1 MTTITFHP
9 SMDNW
14 TANDLLSLDFDQVLL
29 ANSTQIA
36 GYAGSVYV
44 SFTGNFSYNSYG
56 LSGGTLRSLSFTENG
71 VPLLTY
77 TDMQVNLLNLLYGT
91 GVDQALFGGS
101 DTVISYWNTGSVYSM
116 GNGNDRLTL
125 GTGDDFVDGGA
136 GIDTLVL
143 GTPYQPARTQ
153 PFGDDGVIVSSAKG
167 YDTLQS
173 VEILEFAGKKV
184 GLVTGTEVR
193 DRLVGDIYAG
203 VTIDQ
208 IFGGSGN
215 DSLSGRS
222 GNDRLLGGAGN
233 DTLNGGAGR
242 DLLNGGAGNDTLL
255 GQSGADT
262 LLGRSGADR
271 LSGGAGNDRLSGGV
285 GNDILAGE
293 SGDDVLSGGAG
304 RDRFQFSKGDGADRI
319 TDFQIGLDLIEIDSG
334 AARLGDLGFTRKGG
348 DVLISFADVTV
359 LVENV
364 TVADLRDAD
373 NFLF

>member
-14 TANDLLSLDFDQVLL
+14 TANDLLSLDFDQVLV
-29 ANSTQIA
+29 ANSTQIT

-44 SFTGNFSYNSYG
+44 SFTGDFSYNSFG
-56 LSGGTLRSLSFTENG
+56 LSGGTLRGLSFSENG
-71 VPLLTY
+71 VPLMTY
-77 TDMQVNLLNLLYGT
+77 TDMHVNVLNLLYGA
-91 GVDQALFGGS
+91 GVEQALFGGS
-101 DTVISYWNTGSVYSM
+101 DTVISYWNTGSIYSM
-116 GNGNDRLTL
+116 SYGNDRLTL

-143 GTPYQPARTQ
+143 GTPYQPARIR

-173 VEILEFAGKKV
+173 VEILEFAGKTV

-208 IFGGSGN
+208 IFGGRGN

-233 DTLNGGAGR
+233 DTL
-242 DLLNGGAGNDTLL
+242 L

-262 LLGRSGADR
+262 LLGQGGADR
-271 LSGGAGNDRLSGGV
+271 LSGGTGNDRLSGGV

-293 SGDDVLSGGAG
+293 SGDDVLSGDAG
-304 RDRFQFSKGDGADRI
+304 RDRFQFGKGDGADRI

-334 AARLGDLGFTRKGG
+334 AARLGDLEFARKGG